1 MLGEE
6 IKNSR
11 SSIARCRQ
19 VVSGG
24 VVGVVGPLQSHR
36 HPRTQP
42 QSVSNAASFCSSFMR
57 KKRKNERKRDV
68 VAKLKKFYI
77 LNYYTFSFIVGVTAG
92 AQAIAALIY
101 HSSVWSFACAK
112 TFNYV
117 PRFLIGRRR
126 RMPHRTSRDE
136 ISRVH
141 LHTRYYLDWH
151 ILLQFV

>member
-19 VVSGG
+19 VVL
-24 VVGVVGPLQSHR
+24 VGPLQYHH

-42 QSVSNAASFCSSFMR
+42 QSVSSAASFCSSFMR

-77 LNYYTFSFIVGVTAG
+77 LNYYTFSFIVGVAAG
-92 AQAIAALIY
+92 AQAIAALIF
-101 HSSVWSFACAK
+101 HSSVWSSACAK

-117 PRFLIGRRR
+117 PRFLIGRPR
-126 RMPHRTSRDE
+126 RTSIDE

-151 ILLQFV
+151 IPPQFVCLD